1 MTEPDLEVLDGP
13 ATRAILADLGTR
25 PTRSTARL
33 IETGMIAALP
43 RPARADVE
51 RVVMGLRLRD

>member
-25 PTRSTARL
+25 LHGTL
-33 IETGMIAALP
+33 IETVTQPAA
-43 RPARADVE
+43 ARSG
-51 RVVMGLRLRD
+51 RCTPSGW